1 MLLCDGCDRGHHMYC
16 LKPKLKNVPSGDWY
30 CSDCKPKERVR
41 SPKKKSRRVFSS
53 AEDEASSNSSSSE
66 SEQNDEEE
74 SGAEE
79 EEEEQMEV
87 DQEDKSEEDS
97 EEEEAE
103 EEEDEDDVPLKRKAK
118 KKVAAAKVTKETA
131 SGKKGKKKLSTISQ
145 LFGKRRCAAEANEKI
160 ARVTQQ
166 EIASGNSSGS
176 ESATEALG
184 GSSSS
189 SRSTRATRAKR
200 SLDQPISRL
209 AVPSATTSST
219 SSSKSSPPGSGAR
232 SKRRK
237 AVDDELYGM
246 FNPTV
251 LEDLLNAMMKH
262 KDGWPFD
269 RPITKADA
277 PDYHKIIKRPMDLGT
292 IRSSINRMKYS
303 CNQEVLEDIETVF
316 KNCWTYN
323 RDDAEEYMCGV
334 RLEKFFKKE
343 ARKMGIELPEDGG
356 DEEESS
362 SSSSRRPPPAKKA
375 RRTF

>member
-16 LKPKLKNVPSGDWY
+16 LKPKIKNIPEGDWY

-53 AEDEASSNSSSSE
+53 AEEEATDDEQEDDDNT
-66 SEQNDEEE
+66 
-74 SGAEE
+74 EE
-79 EEEEQMEV
+79 EEEEEDMEV
-87 DQEDKSEEDS
+87 D
-97 EEEEAE
+97 EEENSEQDS
-103 EEEDEDDVPLKRKAK
+103 DEDDDDIPLKKKAK
-118 KKVAAAKVTKETA
+118 KKVAAAKVTKA
-131 SGKKGKKKLSTISQ
+131 KKGKKLSTISQ

-176 ESATEALG
+176 ESASDAAAAAAAA
-184 GSSSS
+184 
-189 SRSTRATRAKR
+189 SRSTRASRAKR
-200 SLDQPISRL
+200 SLEQPLSTL
-209 AVPSATTSST
+209 AAPVT
-219 SSSKSSPPGSGAR
+219 KSSPPGSGAR

-237 AVDDELYGM
+237 AVDDEIYGM

-262 KDGWPFD
+262 RDGWPFD

-277 PDYHKIIKRPMDLGT
+277 PDYHKIIKKPMDLGT

-303 CNQEVLEDIETVF
+303 CNQEVLEDIEMVF
-316 KNCWTYN
+316 KNCRTYN

-334 RLEKFFKKE
+334 RLEKYFRKE
-343 ARKMGIELPEDGG
+343 AKKAGLVFP
-356 DEEESS
+356 DEEEEISK
-362 SSSSRRPPPAKKA
+362 RPPAKKA